1 MQCIYGTI
9 KSHLWRQSTN
19 HRFWVWFLH
28 CMCVFMCVI
37 KGSLYSLCVSLCIK
51 VTSTAAVWT
60 DVLTLFQSSIF
71 PYIVPS
77 ILSCRFFSF
86 NLYLYV
92 ITVSTTHNALLFHLS
107 QRWLSGLCSCLLPSL
122 KHTNTQTQMPTHHRW
137 EPVFVNLSDK
147 DAVWWVTRQY
157 FLPY

>member
-1 MQCIYGTI
+1 MHFGTI
-9 KSHLWRQSTN
+9 KSHLWCQSTN
-19 HRFWVWFLH
+19 HRLWVWLLH

-60 DVLTLFQSSIF
+60 DILTLFQSFLSFHISFHPYFILFDFF
-71 PYIVPS
+71 PLHSTFMSSLCLPPTMPYFSTRVSVGSLAYIAFCFP
-77 ILSCRFFSF
+77 LS
-86 NLYLYV
+86 N
-92 ITVSTTHNALLFHLS
+92 TH
-107 QRWLSGLCSCLLPSL
+107 
-122 KHTNTQTQMPTHHRW
+122 TQTQMPTHHRW

-147 DAVWWVTRQY
+147 DAVRWVTSQH